1 MKQTD
6 LSLLLPDMLARLW
19 SFAFRISRN
28 RYDAEELVQ
37 RACVRGLER
46 AHQLRPDT
54 SPLSWM
60 FSIVHSI
67 WLNDLKQH
75 AQRSRVQSE
84 WNDTLPET
92 VADPGAASESGAMA
106 RQIIDAVERLPET
119 QRVVLMLVSVEG
131 FSYQEAANVLDVP
144 VGTVMSRLSRARRA
158 IGALFNE
165 DAATVGRRSQAAIVT
180 YSNKR
185 E

>member
-6 LSLLLPDMLARLW
+6 LSILLPDMLPRLW

-46 AHQLRPDT
+46 AHQLRIDS

-60 FSIVHSI
+60 FSIVHSTWI
-67 WLNDLKQH
+67 NDLKQRQ
-75 AQRSRVQSE
+75 QRSRLHAE
-84 WNDTLPET
+84 WNEAFPET
-92 VADPGAASESGAMA
+92 IADPASASETGALA
-106 RQIIDAVERLPET
+106 DQIIAAVERLPET
-119 QRVVLMLVSVEG
+119 QRVVLLLVSVEG
-131 FSYQEAANVLDVP
+131 FSYQEAAEALEIP
-144 VGTVMSRLSRARRA
+144 VGTVMSRLSRARRT
-158 IGALFNE
+158 IGALFNDSE
-165 DAATVGRRSQAAIVT
+165 SARPHDVAGE
-180 YSNKR
+180 R

>member
-6 LSLLLPDMLARLW
+6 LSLLLPDMLPRLW

-46 AHQLRPDT
+46 AHQLRVDT

-60 FSIVHSI
+60 FSIVHST
-67 WLNDLKQH
+67 WLNDLKQRE
-75 AQRSRVQSE
+75 QRGRLQAE
-84 WNDTLPET
+84 WNETLPET
-92 VADPGAASESGAMA
+92 IADPGSASETGALA
-106 RQIIDAVERLPET
+106 GQIIAAVERLPEA
-119 QRVVLMLVSVEG
+119 QRVVLLLVSVEG
-131 FSYQEAANVLDVP
+131 FNYQEAAEALDIP
-144 VGTVMSRLSRARRA
+144 VGTVMSRLSRARRT
-158 IGALFNE
+158 IGALFEN
-165 DAATVGRRSQAAIVT
+165 DQSVRPHGAAGRR
-180 YSNKR
+180 